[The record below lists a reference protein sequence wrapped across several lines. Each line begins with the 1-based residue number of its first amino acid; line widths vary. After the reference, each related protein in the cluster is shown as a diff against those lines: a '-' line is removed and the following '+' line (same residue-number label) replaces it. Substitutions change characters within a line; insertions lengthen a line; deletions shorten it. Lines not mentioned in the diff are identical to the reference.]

1 MNDQN
6 EYKLIDQYCRA
17 MQTEEVSK
25 TCSVALYRAIDHT
38 NLINDVD
45 YALPLE
51 VLEKV
56 QEDLRV
62 WGRDYSKFNIKLAK
76 YFCCYAYTINYPFG
90 ILLPV
95 NQIGFE
101 ILIDSKYFD

>member
-1 MNDQN
+1 MN
-6 EYKLIDQYCRA
+6 EYKLIDLYCRA

-25 TCSVALYRAIDHT
+25 SCSVALYRAIDHSSLIG
-38 NLINDVD
+38 NLD

-51 VLEKV
+51 LLD
-56 QEDLRV
+56 QLQQDLREY
-62 WGRDYSKFNIKLAK
+62 GRNYSKFNINLNR
-76 YFCCYAYTINYPFG
+76 YFSCYAYTTNYPFG
-90 ILLPV
+90 LLLPI